1 VTYDLILMYELLI
14 PDCDISSVQDVYLEV
29 VMYRLR
35 CLGYD
40 CPDFESNNKT

>member
-1 VTYDLILMYELLI
+1 
-14 PDCDISSVQDVYLEV
+14 VYLEV